1 MLIGHQYDVEIEYFI
16 STNTLLIKTPL
27 NFWILPMFTFKFY
40 FQTKWFLLASLI
52 ESLLA
57 ITDHVQQEHDDTTQA
72 CRMTSVIIN
81 RSMGWMSS
89 VAMLI
94 GARKFS
100 AAHCLQDPERA
111 GFVAKKNLTF
121 LETKTWA
128 NLYQEA
134 RHMPTK
140 VVP

>member
-1 MLIGHQYDVEIEYFI
+1 MIIGHQYDVKTEYFI

-27 NFWILPMFTFKFY
+27 KFWILPMFTFKFY

-52 ESLLA
+52 ERLLA

-81 RSMGWMSS
+81 RSIGWMSS

-94 GARKFS
+94 GAQSSVQHAVYRTQNVLALLPRKIS
-100 AAHCLQDPERA
+100 P
-111 GFVAKKNLTF
+111 F
-121 LETKTWA
+121 LKLKHELIYIKRQGTCQQK
-128 NLYQEA
+128 
-134 RHMPTK
+134 
-140 VVP
+140 